1 MNPTVVMED
10 FMARTCL
17 CGHPRSA
24 HVLSNDPTGKG
35 ETQAGACSATKP
47 AMGLMGV
54 AEPCKCGMFHAADDG
69 RYLRMTL
76 DDWTALRACMT
87 TMERILQGSKR
98 E

>member
-1 MNPTVVMED
+1 MKPTVVTED
-10 FMARTCL
+10 FMARICL

-24 HVLSNDPTGKG
+24 HILGNDPIGKG
-35 ETQAGACSATKP
+35 ETQAGACAATKA

-54 AEPCKCGMFHAADDG
+54 AEACKCGMFHAADDG

-76 DDWTALRACMT
+76 EDWAALRACIAS
-87 TMERILQGSKR
+87 MERILQASRK

>member
-1 MNPTVVMED
+1 MKPTVVIED
-10 FMARTCL
+10 FATRTCL

-24 HVLSNDPTGKG
+24 HFHVNAPTGFG
-35 ETQAGACSATKP
+35 ESLAGACTATKP
-47 AMGLMGV
+47 GLGLLGV

-76 DDWTALRACMT
+76 EDWAALRACMAS
-87 TMERILQGSKR
+87 MERILQASRK